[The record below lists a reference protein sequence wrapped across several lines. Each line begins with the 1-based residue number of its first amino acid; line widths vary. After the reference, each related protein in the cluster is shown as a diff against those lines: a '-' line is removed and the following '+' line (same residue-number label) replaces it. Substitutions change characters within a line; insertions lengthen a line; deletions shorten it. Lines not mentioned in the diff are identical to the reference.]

1 MFNMQTCVS
10 VALGSQIVVPEAT
23 ANIARTDLF
32 YKIARKSTSMLGDF
46 TEQGFSDLVWSFA
59 ISSVFSKDLTRL
71 LVTQRFLQPQGPS
84 LLRGFVHGCA
94 DAAASGLG

>member
-1 MFNMQTCVS
+1 
-10 VALGSQIVVPEAT
+10 
-23 ANIARTDLF
+23 
-32 YKIARKSTSMLGDF
+32 MLGDF